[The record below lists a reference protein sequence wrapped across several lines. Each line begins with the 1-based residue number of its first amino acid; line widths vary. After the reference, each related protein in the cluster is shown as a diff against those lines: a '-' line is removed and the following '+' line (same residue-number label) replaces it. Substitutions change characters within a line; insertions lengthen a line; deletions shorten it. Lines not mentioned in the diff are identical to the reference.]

1 MPPAARGRGAPPYP
15 WSGPVIAR
23 LHGVLLAK
31 QPEEV
36 VVDCHG
42 VGYRLL
48 CPLST
53 FLGLPEVGE
62 SAALF
67 VHTQVRED
75 AIHLYGFVTEE
86 ERHLFRLLLTVQ
98 KIGPRLA
105 LALLS
110 GLSRA
115 ALVSAIRAGDA
126 ARLATVPGIG
136 KKTAERL
143 VLELRERVGKG
154 EVEGGPTHDSEQ
166 DARSALINLGYRPE
180 VVDRAL
186 EKVRDKG
193 GATDLNAWIRDGLAL
208 LGR

>member
-1 MPPAARGRGAPPYP
+1 
-15 WSGPVIAR
+15 VIAR
-23 LHGVLLAK
+23 ISGTLLSKEPA
-31 QPEEV
+31 EV

-53 FLGLPEVGE
+53 FLRLPEAGE
-62 SAALF
+62 AAVLF
-67 VHTQVRED
+67 VHTLVRED
-75 AIHLYGFVTEE
+75 ALHLYGFLDEE

-105 LALLS
+105 LAVLS
-110 GLSRA
+110 GLSPEA
-115 ALVSAIRAGDA
+115 VTTAIRAGDA
-126 ARLATVPGIG
+126 PRLATIPEIG

-154 EVEGGPTHDSEQ
+154 AIEAGAGVEHDHEG
-166 DARSALINLGYRPE
+166 DARSALINLGYRPDA
-180 VVDRAL
+180 VARAL
-186 EKVRDKG
+186 EKVRAQG
-193 GATDLNAWIRDGLAL
+193 GATDLGEWIRDGLAL